1 MPVIISPSMVL
12 GGPSGALPPFP
23 LTHAMIGYRTICT
36 ADNVIASS
44 QAAGSPAEDAVN
56 IFTNEYWRPETLP
69 ATWTVDAGTGV
80 DTDYIGIA
88 AHTLGT
94 SGATVAMQYS
104 TDGSTWTTLY
114 SLTPADNA
122 PIMLI
127 YETLTA
133 RYWRLSVTGSTAPRI
148 GVVYIGQMLQ
158 MQRPIY
164 GGHSPITLNRST
176 VIYNQMTE
184 AGQFTAR
191 SITRQGN
198 GASYAW
204 KNLTAGWYRQYFDPF
219 VKAARR
225 VPFFIAW
232 RPITFPTE
240 VGFVWT
246 NADIRP
252 SNMGIR
258 DLMEVSMD
266 VLGVTDE

>member
-1 MPVIISPSMVL
+1 MPVIISPNMIL
-12 GGPSGALPPFP
+12 GGAPGALPPFP
-23 LTHAMIGYRTICT
+23 LTHAMIGYQSICT
-36 ADNVIASS
+36 ASNVIASS
-44 QAAGSPAEDAVN
+44 EAAGCPASDAVN
-56 IFTNEYWRPETLP
+56 IFTNEYWRPNVMP

-94 SGATVAMQYS
+94 SAASVAIEYS
-104 TDGSTWTTLY
+104 TNGVDWTELY
-114 SLTPADNA
+114 NFAPANNA

-127 YETLTA
+127 YETITA
-133 RYWRLSVTGSTAPRI
+133 RYWRLSVTGATAPRI

-164 GGHSPITLNRST
+164 GGHSPITLSRNT
-176 VIYNQMTE
+176 TIYNQLTD

-198 GASYAW
+198 SGSYAW
-204 KNLTAGWYRQYFDPF
+204 KNLTADWYRQYFDPF
-219 VKAARR
+219 VRAARR

-246 NADIRP
+246 TSDIKP
-252 SNMGIR
+252 SNMGVR
-258 DLMEVSMD
+258 DLMEVSME
-266 VLGVTDE
+266 VAGVTDE